1 MVQGSPARRR
11 EKIVCGASVAGKGRR
26 KGSGSCQDA
35 WGMCRLPHDA
45 VVIGVADGFGSA
57 SRGGTG
63 ARTAVDVALERVAAF
78 FHPADEEDDVPALYE
93 KNRDI
98 VRAGIMSA
106 HEALMN
112 LAAAEGLSPGEY
124 ACTIILV
131 LWYGSSCTVA
141 HIGDG
146 GVVVRTPEGPI
157 CVSPPQKGE
166 YVNET
171 YSLAA
176 PDYTDN
182 LRIIENVPGTS
193 ACALFTDG
201 VERSLLVKTGVIWE
215 PYGPFFS
222 PAFIYLEALSD
233 TTRCGDEIQSFLL
246 SKRMQDQSDDDM
258 TLVMGITAEGTC
270 DD

>member
-1 MVQGSPARRR
+1 
-11 EKIVCGASVAGKGRR
+11 
-26 KGSGSCQDA
+26 
-35 WGMCRLPHDA
+35 MCRLPPDA

-57 SRGGTG
+57 SRGGDG

-78 FHPADEEDDVPALYE
+78 FYPAGEEDDVPALYE

-98 VRAGIMSA
+98 VRAGIVSA
-106 HEALMN
+106 HEALCRR
-112 LAAAEGLSPGEY
+112 AGAEGVSPAEY

-146 GVVVRTPEGPI
+146 GVVVRTTEGLV

-176 PDYTDN
+176 PDYAGN

-193 ACALFTDG
+193 ACALFSDG
-201 VERSLLVKTGVIWE
+201 VERSLLVRDGRVWK
-215 PYGPFFS
+215 PYEPFFS

-258 TLVMGITAEGTC
+258 TLVMGITTEGTC